1 METKIINL
9 VGGPGVGK
17 STIAASVFSN
27 LKQHHI
33 ECELAIEYAKEM
45 IWEESLKTLDDQ
57 IYVFAKQHHR
67 QFRLLGKVEYI
78 ITDSPIVLSVLYDK
92 NSSKGLYN
100 LIKERF
106 ECFDNINYLIRR
118 GTIYQPN
125 GRIQTEDEAKRI
137 DANVISLL
145 DDMNIKYTQVST
157 NDAIQKITEDILK
170 NNIFKPMKGKK

>member
-9 VGGPGVGK
+9 FGGPGVGK

-27 LKQHHI
+27 LKQHNI
-33 ECELAIEYAKEM
+33 DCELAMEYAKDM

-92 NSSKGLYN
+92 KRSKGLYD

-106 ECFDNINYLIRR
+106 ECFNNINYLIRR

-157 NDAIQKITEDILK
+157 TDAIQKITEDILK
-170 NNIFKPMKGKK
+170 NNI